1 MEQLAR
7 ALRERDRFLITTHV
21 LQDGDAAGS
30 CLAFRRLL
38 RRMGKTAEIV
48 LPSPLPRKFDFL
60 AEDCPFH
67 VFPDDWDRPEIREL
81 EWLVALDFSQIER
94 LGPMREAALDRF
106 EGRMLCLD
114 HHLSDGA
121 FAELAHVDPKASST
135 AELIWRLM
143 HEHLALELDRGVAE
157 GLYTAL
163 SCETGSF
170 RYGNT
175 SPLVHRITADCLDT
189 GLSPERFHSLLDERK
204 TLHELKLHG
213 VALERLRLEQD
224 GRIGWI
230 GLGPE
235 VFAELAVTESE
246 TAGLVTLARS
256 VEGVDIA
263 ILLYEDV
270 PGSVKCSF
278 RSKSDGMNMNRLAG
292 RFGGGGHVRAS
303 GALVEGSL
311 RDVASRILAAAS
323 ELLS

>member
-1 MEQLAR
+1 MDRLAR
-7 ALRERDRFLITTHV
+7 ALEERDRFLITTHV

-38 RRMGKTAEIV
+38 QRMGKKAEIL

-60 AEDCPFH
+60 ARDCSFH
-67 VFPDDWDRPEIREL
+67 VYPDDWDKAAILEL
-81 EWLVALDFSQIER
+81 ETLVALDFSQLER
-94 LGPMREAALDRF
+94 LGPMCEAARSRF
-106 EGRMLCLD
+106 EGKMLCLD
-114 HHLSDGA
+114 HHLSDGS
-121 FAELAHVDPKASST
+121 FAEIAHVDSTASST

-143 HEHLALELDRGVAE
+143 KDHLKLPLERDVAE

-163 SCETGSF
+163 ACETGSF

-189 GLSPERFHSLLDERK
+189 GLAPELFHSLLNERK

-213 VALERLRLEQD
+213 LALEKLRLERG

-235 VFAELAVTESE
+235 VFEDLAVTETE

-270 PGSVKCSF
+270 PGSVKISF
-278 RSKSDGMNMNRLAG
+278 RSKSDEMNMNHLATQ
-292 RFGGGGHVRAS
+292 FGGGGHVRAA
-303 GALVEGSL
+303 GAMVEGRL
-311 RDVASRILAAAS
+311 PEVAERVLKAATD
-323 ELLS
+323 LLD